1 MKRKLLAIALAATVT
16 CSAFTGINV
25 DAATN
30 SVTSNAAISAD
41 DNSTDLNSMKNTFAL
56 KKATQ
61 YVSPLTAATYTHAD
75 AFNGMNVFNGVDV
88 SYHRGTIDWTKV
100 AASGLVDYAI
110 IRVGYRGY
118 GSTGALCADPKFEEN
133 IQGAI
138 AAGIPVG
145 VYYYTEAI
153 STDEAIAE
161 ANYCLDKIKTYN
173 LTLPVYIDFE
183 PATNKGRSY
192 NANLSKEQATSQ
204 VKAFCDT
211 ISAAGF
217 TPGIYA
223 NKSDLT
229 SRIDGATL
237 GSTYTTWLAHYTSQ
251 TDYTG
256 PYDQWQYSS
265 AGTVD
270 GISGQ
275 VNSNFLY
282 TSAASLGDMSNATS
296 LTPGKIP
303 PIANQKYTGAA
314 ITPPVTVTFNGQTLV
329 NGTDYRLIY
338 SNNTAVGTASVTA
351 RGIGA
356 YKGTIT
362 RQFKI
367 VPSKVTSFKKKGGSK
382 RITLSWAKNASA
394 TGYQIYRKATYNAK
408 TYTKV
413 KTISKNTTTSW
424 INKKLAYN
432 REYFYAIRSFTKVNG
447 VNYYSD
453 YTYLTGATNP
463 CNRKATVMKK
473 VKLYKLPTLKRTKL
487 ATVPKRARVTY
498 IGRTYVSAGKKVYHI
513 KYKKGSKS
521 YTGYISSS
529 TKIYY

>member
-1 MKRKLLAIALAATVT
+1 MRKKLLAIALAATMT
-16 CSAFTGINV
+16 CSAFTGIKA

-30 SVTSNAAISAD
+30 SVASNAAISTEE
-41 DNSTDLNSMKNTFAL
+41 NQKTFNGSKNTFAL
-56 KKATQ
+56 KKSSQ
-61 YVSPLTAATYTHAD
+61 YVSPLTSSTYTHAN
-75 AFNGMNVFNGVDV
+75 AFDGLNVFNGIDV
-88 SYHRGTIDWTKV
+88 SYHQGTIDWTKV

-118 GSTGALCADPKFEEN
+118 GSTGALCSDTKFEEN

-153 STDEAIAE
+153 STAEAIAE
-161 ANYCLDKIKTYN
+161 ANYCIDKLKTYN

-192 NANLSKEQATSQ
+192 NANLSKSQATSQ

-211 ISAAGF
+211 VSAAGF

-229 SRIDGATL
+229 TRIDGANL
-237 GSTYTTWLAHYTSQ
+237 GNSYNIWLAQYNSQ
-251 TDYTG
+251 SNYTG
-256 PYDQWQYSS
+256 TYDQWQYSS
-265 AGTVD
+265 SGSVD
-270 GISGQ
+270 GISGS
-275 VNSNFLY
+275 VDSNFLY
-282 TSAASLGDMSNATS
+282 SSAASLGDMSTATS
-296 LTPGKIP
+296 ITPAKISA
-303 PIANQKYTGAA
+303 IANQKYTGGA
-314 ITPPVTVTFNGQTLV
+314 ITPAVTVTFNGQPLV

-338 SNNTAVGTASVTA
+338 TNNTAVGTASVTA

-356 YKGTIT
+356 YKGTVT

-367 VPSKVTSFKKKGGSK
+367 LPSQVTSFKKKSGSK
-382 RITLSWAKNASA
+382 RITLTWARNASA

-413 KTISKNTTTSW
+413 KTISANTTTSW

-432 REYFYAIRSFTKVNG
+432 REYFYAIRSYTKVNG

-453 YTYLTGATNP
+453 YTYLTGATTP
-463 CNRKATVMKK
+463 GSKKATVMKK
-473 VKLYKLPTLKRTKL
+473 VKLYKLPTLKGTKL
-487 ATVPKRARVTY
+487 ATIPKRTKVTY
-498 IGRTYVSAGKKVYHI
+498 LGRTYVSAGKKVYHI

-521 YTGYISSS
+521 YTGYIASS